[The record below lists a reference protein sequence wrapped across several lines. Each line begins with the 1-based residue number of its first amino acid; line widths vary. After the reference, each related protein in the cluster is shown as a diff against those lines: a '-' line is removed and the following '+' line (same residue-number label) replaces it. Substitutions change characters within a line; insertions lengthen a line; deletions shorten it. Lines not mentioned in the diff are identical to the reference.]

1 MITLKDLQPVI
12 VALESISV
20 RGAQDVGTM
29 KNIFDYLVMLQ
40 NKANEQPV
48 EQESETDKYENLL

>member
-1 MITLKDLQPVI
+1 MITIKDLQPVI

-20 RGAQDVGTM
+20 KGYQDIGTM

-40 NKANEQPV
+40 QKANEVPV
-48 EQESETDKYENLL
+48 ESTEIEKGEA

>member
-1 MITLKDLQPVI
+1 MIEAKDLQPVI

-20 RGAQDVGTM
+20 RGSQDIGTM

-40 NKANEQPV
+40 KKASEQPV
-48 EQESETDKYENLL
+48 EQESETDKDEN

>member
-1 MITLKDLQPVI
+1 MVEAKDLQPVI

-20 RGAQDVGTM
+20 RGSQDIGTM

-40 NKANEQPV
+40 QKANEQPV
-48 EQESETDKYENLL
+48 EQESETDKDEN

>member
-1 MITLKDLQPVI
+1 MITIKDLQPVI

-20 RGAQDVGTM
+20 RGSQDVGTM

-40 NKANEQPV
+40 QKANEVPV
-48 EQESETDKYENLL
+48 ESTEIEKGEA

>member
-20 RGAQDVGTM
+20 RGSQDVGTM

-40 NKANEQPV
+40 QKANEQL
-48 EQESETDKYENLL
+48 ETDDKKEGEA

>member
-1 MITLKDLQPVI
+1 MVEAKDLQPVI

-20 RGAQDVGTM
+20 RGSQDVGTM

-40 NKANEQPV
+40 QKANEQPV
-48 EQESETDKYENLL
+48 EQESETDKNEN

>member
-1 MITLKDLQPVI
+1 MITSKDLQPVI

-20 RGAQDVGTM
+20 RGSQDVGTM

-40 NKANEQPV
+40 KKASEQPV
-48 EQESETDKYENLL
+48 EQESETDKDEN

>member
-1 MITLKDLQPVI
+1 MIEAKDLQPVI

-20 RGAQDVGTM
+20 RGSQDVGTM

-40 NKANEQPV
+40 QKANEKPV
-48 EQESETDKYENLL
+48 EQESETDVNEN